1 MIMYLDMYNTISC
14 CGKYQN
20 SGHRCVSFNKK
31 TRLKDLSI
39 VHDRSSI
46 MIWKGHS
53 KITGKGT
60 WGCKALEN
68 GFKLWC
74 KRRPVNEARQRMTKE
89 VLENA
94 LIDKENIRLLEQE
107 EEMRLEEEAQTERN
121 RLQDAITSELK
132 NVVLLKDLVDKFCK
146 DFTKIAV

>member
-1 MIMYLDMYNTISC
+1 MPDAPNCPSGLDLRSTLR
-14 CGKYQN
+14 GKIIN
-20 SGHRCVSFNKK
+20 V
-31 TRLKDLSI
+31 D
-39 VHDRSSI
+39 
-46 MIWKGHS
+46 
-53 KITGKGT
+53 
-60 WGCKALEN
+60 E
-68 GFKLWC
+68 
-74 KRRPVNEARQRMTKE
+74 MTKE

-146 DFTKIAV
+146 DFTKIAVKKYSLMNSSNGKRQRYVE